1 MVGGQLSRVRGVLK
15 RAVREPLM
23 QFLAI
28 GAALFAASALI
39 RGPQRGTTGAT
50 ITISEGRVNQL
61 IESYLLLAGRV
72 PSKAELES
80 LVDDYVT
87 EEIDYRE
94 AVAMG
99 LDADDTIVRR
109 RMRQKLEFLVEDA
122 DASEEPSEAQL
133 EHWLKTHT
141 DQYHLPERR
150 AIRQVLASSDKRG
163 IGARTDAEGW
173 LTTLTAGADPGKLG
187 DGSMLPTALP
197 LTTEEGTAALFG
209 HDFARSVFTHEGRG
223 WFGPMS
229 SPFGEHLVVVM
240 ETERGRPAALAEVHD
255 KVRSD
260 WIEAK
265 RDAARDAHQARMR
278 RRYKIAIMW
287 PEPYRDMAVMP
298 DPTPRTK
305 KAPEGVSE

>member
-1 MVGGQLSRVRGVLK
+1 MAGGRASSVESVLK
-15 RAVREPLM
+15 RAVREPLV

-28 GAALFAASALI
+28 GSVLFAASALL
-39 RGPQRGTTGAT
+39 RGPQRGSTGDR

-94 AVAMG
+94 AVAVG

-122 DASEEPSEAQL
+122 DASEEPKEAQL
-133 EHWLKTHT
+133 NEWLKTHS
-141 DQYHLPERR
+141 DQYRLPERR
-150 AIRQVLASSDKRG
+150 AIQQVLASRDTRG
-163 IGARTDAEGW
+163 QAAKADAQGF
-173 LTTLTAGADPGKLG
+173 LTKLMTGADPGKVG
-187 DGSMLPTALP
+187 DGSMLPRALP
-197 LTTEEGTAALFG
+197 LTTEEGVAALFG
-209 HDFARSVFTHEGRG
+209 KDFAHFVFAREGTG
-223 WFGPMS
+223 WFGPVS
-229 SPFGEHLVVVM
+229 SPFGEHLVFVM
-240 ETERGRPAALAEVHD
+240 ETETGRPATLSDVHD

-278 RRYKIAIMW
+278 RRYKVEIIW
-287 PEPYRDMAVMP
+287 PEPYRAMLATP
-298 DPTPRTK
+298 DPTPKTK

>member
-1 MVGGQLSRVRGVLK
+1 MAGGRASRVGDVLK
-15 RAVREPLM
+15 RAVREPLV

-28 GAALFAASALI
+28 GAVLFAASALI

-50 ITISEGRVNQL
+50 LTISEGRVNQL

-122 DASEEPSEAQL
+122 DASEEPTEAQL
-133 EHWLKTHT
+133 QAWVKTHAS
-141 DQYHLPERR
+141 QYRLPERR

-163 IGARTDAEGW
+163 VGARAGAEGW
-173 LTTLTAGADPGKLG
+173 LKKLTAGADPGKLG

-197 LTTEEGTAALFG
+197 LTTEEGAAALFG
-209 HDFARSVFTHEGRG
+209 KEFARSVFAHEGKG
-223 WFGPMS
+223 WFGPVA
-229 SPFGEHLVVVM
+229 SPFGEHLVLVI
-240 ETERGRPAALAEVHD
+240 ETEGGRNAALSDVHD
-255 KVRSD
+255 KARSD

-265 RDAARDAHQARMR
+265 RDAARDAHQARTR
-278 RRYKIAIMW
+278 RRYKIEIIW
-287 PEPYRDMAVMP
+287 PEPYRDIAAAP
-298 DPTPRTK
+298 DPTPKTK
-305 KAPEGVSE
+305 KTLEGVIE